1 MSAEKPSV
9 IEQILDLARWAPSG
23 DNTQPWRFEL
33 TGNYAL
39 VVHGFDTRAHC
50 VYDFEGRPSQI
61 SLGALLETLRIA
73 ASGHRLRVEAI
84 RRSAA
89 ADDRPT
95 FDVRLIPDDSVEPS
109 PLIDSIIKRT
119 VQRRAMRTTPLS
131 VERKAELEGSLGGGY
146 RVVWIESP
154 AERARMASLLY
165 RNAKLRL
172 TMPEAHRVHR
182 EVIQFNAKFSEDRI
196 PDQAV
201 GLDPVATMLMR
212 WTMAEWSRVHF
223 FNTYLAG
230 TVMPRIEL
238 DLIPGLACAAHF
250 AIVADTP
257 AATTDDYV
265 NAGGAIQRLWLTATR
280 RQLFLQPEMTPLIF
294 NWYVRAGKRFSATAP
309 LWDQAVTLRRG
320 WQAFLGD
327 DVVERAVFCGRIGS
341 GPTPTARSLRMP
353 LHSLMTVPERD

>member
-1 MSAEKPSV
+1 VSTKNPSV

-33 TGNYAL
+33 TGDYAL

-73 ASGHRLRVEAI
+73 ASGHRMRVETI
-84 RRSAA
+84 RRSAT

-95 FDVRLIPDDSVEPS
+95 FDVRLLPDDSVDPS
-109 PLIDSIIKRT
+109 PLIDSIVKRT
-119 VQRRAMRTTPLS
+119 VQRRAMRTTPLC
-131 VERKAELEGSLGGGY
+131 VEQKAELESSLGAGY
-146 RVVWIESP
+146 RVVWIESL

-238 DLIPGLACAAHF
+238 DFIPGLACAAHF
-250 AIVADTP
+250 AIVANTP
-257 AATTDDYV
+257 AASTDDYV
-265 NAGGAIQRLWLTATR
+265 NAGSAVQRLWLTATR

-309 LWDQAVTLRRG
+309 LWDQAVKLRRR
-320 WQAFLGD
+320 WQAFLGN
-327 DVVERAVFCGRIGS
+327 DVMDRAVFCGRIGS
-341 GPTPTARSLRMP
+341 GPAPTARSLRMP
-353 LHSLMTVPERD
+353 LHKLMKVRA

>member
-1 MSAEKPSV
+1 MPPAVTE
-9 IEQILDLARWAPSG
+9 
-23 DNTQPWRFEL
+23 
-33 TGNYAL
+33 
-39 VVHGFDTRAHC
+39 C
-50 VYDFEGRPSQI
+50 
-61 SLGALLETLRIA
+61 
-73 ASGHRLRVEAI
+73 ASKTI

-95 FDVRLIPDDSVEPS
+95 FDVRLIPDDGVDPS
-109 PLIDSIIKRT
+109 PLIDSIVKRT
-119 VQRRAMRTTPLS
+119 VQRRAMRTTPLG
-131 VERKAELEGSLGGGY
+131 VEQKAELESSLGAGY
-146 RVVWIESP
+146 RVVWIESL
-154 AERARMASLLY
+154 AERARMAFLLY

-182 EVIQFNAKFSEDRI
+182 ESHPVQCEVQRRPDSRPSRRPGSGHYHADAMDDGGMVARALFQHVSRGHCNAADR
-196 PDQAV
+196 
-201 GLDPVATMLMR
+201 
-212 WTMAEWSRVHF
+212 
-223 FNTYLAG
+223 
-230 TVMPRIEL
+230 L